1 MTESNRAMFS
11 NHTVEPSELPDYRE
25 AKFQALDAAAPWDGF
40 WAWMTFY
47 IPLIAIESAAIII
60 GLQFPTWLIVA
71 AFSASI
77 GLAAFSTWFVFASH
91 KYYGYA
97 LREHDLLFKQ
107 GMFWQS
113 VVMIPFNRIQHIEI
127 HRNPV
132 ERKLNL
138 ASLKLFS
145 AGGIAAD
152 MKIHGL
158 PHQKAAEI
166 RQFILDKNQLSDL
179 KSDNTQAVNP
189 NDSQPSAKSTAD
201 ESLASEIISE
211 VNEVSEPKTD
221 SAPTNS

>member
-1 MTESNRAMFS
+1 MTESERAIFS
-11 NHTVEPSELPDYRE
+11 NHTVEPAELPDYRE
-25 AKFQALDAAAPWDGF
+25 VNFHVLDPAAPWDGF

-47 IPLIAIESAAIII
+47 IPLLAIESGALII
-60 GLQFPTWLIVA
+60 GLQFPTWLIVTA
-71 AFSASI
+71 YSATL
-77 GLAAFSTWFVFASH
+77 GFAVFSTWFVFASH
-91 KYYGYA
+91 QYFGYA

-145 AGGIAAD
+145 AGGISAD

-166 RQFILDKNQLSDL
+166 RQFILDKNKLDEP
-179 KSDNTQAVNP
+179 KSDKVESISPIEGEVDRNTEGNTEEAIA
-189 NDSQPSAKSTAD
+189 SKKSP
-201 ESLASEIISE
+201 E
-211 VNEVSEPKTD
+211 
-221 SAPTNS
+221 TNSHVAQKDL